1 MSCGFRGVIYLLI
14 TSSCGF
20 SGVIYF
26 DTARAQA
33 PDDQDADQHMDEGRD
48 SVQPEP
54 VYFHCPWKFVSTQL
68 KNRFDNFRFSRAQLC
83 IERGKRYPST
93 LLFMP

>member
-1 MSCGFRGVIYLLI
+1 
-14 TSSCGF
+14 
-20 SGVIYF
+20 VIYF

>member
-1 MSCGFRGVIYLLI
+1 MSCGFRGVIYLLITSSCGFSGVIYLLI

-33 PDDQDADQHMDEGRD
+33 PDDQDADQHIFIVLGNL
-48 SVQPEP
+48 SP
-54 VYFHCPWKFVSTQL
+54 HS
-68 KNRFDNFRFSRAQLC
+68 
-83 IERGKRYPST
+83 
-93 LLFMP
+93 

>member
-1 MSCGFRGVIYLLI
+1 
-14 TSSCGF
+14 
-20 SGVIYF
+20 VIYF

-48 SVQPEP
+48 YVQPEP

>member
-33 PDDQDADQHMDEGRD
+33 PDDQDADQHMD
-48 SVQPEP
+48 
-54 VYFHCPWKFVSTQL
+54 
-68 KNRFDNFRFSRAQLC
+68 
-83 IERGKRYPST
+83 
-93 LLFMP
+93 

>member
-14 TSSCGF
+14 ISSCGF

-33 PDDQDADQHMDEGRD
+33 PDDQDADQHMD
-48 SVQPEP
+48 
-54 VYFHCPWKFVSTQL
+54 
-68 KNRFDNFRFSRAQLC
+68 
-83 IERGKRYPST
+83 
-93 LLFMP
+93 

>member
-1 MSCGFRGVIYLLI
+1 
-14 TSSCGF
+14 
-20 SGVIYF
+20 VIYF

-48 SVQPEP
+48 SVQPF
-54 VYFHCPWKFVSTQL
+54 YFHCPWKFVSTQL

-83 IERGKRYPST
+83 IE
-93 LLFMP
+93 